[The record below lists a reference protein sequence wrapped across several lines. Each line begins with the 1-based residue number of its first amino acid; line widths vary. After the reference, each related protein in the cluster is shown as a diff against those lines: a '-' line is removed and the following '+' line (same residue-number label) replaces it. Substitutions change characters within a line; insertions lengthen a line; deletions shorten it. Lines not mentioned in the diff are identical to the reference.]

1 MILKLPYNNTLVYIF
16 IFIFLLFSSH
26 VIWSQKKDT
35 LLLKNNDKIIGE
47 IKQMDQGVVTVK
59 TSYSD
64 KDFKV
69 KWRQVKQISTMQTFL
84 VSLSNG
90 KRFNSK
96 VFTSEED
103 EAIVYDGNEIYSV
116 QIKDIVFLKPLTS
129 SFFSK
134 MRFSTISIGYNFT
147 KSNNLKQLTINSTIY
162 YTAFKWMLTG
172 KYNSVL
178 SNQDDTEQTRRID
191 ANINMTRFM
200 KNDWFYAGAVGFL
213 SNDEQKL
220 KLRTTFSGGLGK
232 YLIHTNLMTL
242 ATGGGLAYT
251 KERYNDEFNTIKN
264 SLEAYIGAGYKIF
277 DYKDLSL
284 NTLATFYPSL
294 TEKDRYRLDFDFNI
308 KYDLPMD
315 FYIQF
320 GVNYNYDS
328 QPVEGASSVD
338 YVYQTTFG
346 WEFK

>member
-1 MILKLPYNNTLVYIF
+1 MNRQKSILFTKNFFFIISLFLFSNFVVWGQNDTLV
-16 IFIFLLFSSH
+16 
-26 VIWSQKKDT
+26 
-35 LLLKNNDKIIGE
+35 LKNNDKIIGE
-47 IKQMDQGVVTVK
+47 IKQMDQSVVTVK

-64 KDFKV
+64 KDFKI
-69 KWRQVKQISTMQTFL
+69 KWRNVKQVSTEQNFL

-90 KRFNSK
+90 ERFNST
-96 VFTSEED
+96 VSLNDED
-103 EAIVYDGNEIYSV
+103 KAIVYKDGEPIAV
-116 QIKDIVFLKPLTS
+116 DIKDIVYLKPLTS
-129 SFFSK
+129 DFFSK
-134 MRFSTISIGYNFT
+134 MRFSTIAIGYNFT

-162 YTAFKWMLTG
+162 YTTFKWMLTG

-178 SNQDDTEQTRRID
+178 SEQDSADQTRRID
-191 ANINMTRFM
+191 ASINMTRFM
-200 KNDWFYAGAVGFL
+200 KKNWFYSGAVGFL

-220 KLRTTFSGGLGK
+220 KLRTTFSGGFGK

-242 ATGGGLAYT
+242 GTEAGLAYT
-251 KERYNDEFNTIKN
+251 KERYNDDFNTIKN
-264 SLEAYIGAGYKIF
+264 SLEAYFGAAYKIF

-284 NTLATFYPSL
+284 NTLATFYPSI
-294 TEKDRYRLDFDFNI
+294 TEKDRYRLDFDINI

-320 GVNYNYDS
+320 SINYNYDS